1 MHHNIKYAALA
12 LLLMRNYSTFFSAL
26 YTVIKE
32 NYLVIHVTIQTN
44 IAAMI
49 EKGTWEDTSSILP
62 SNTTTLNGVTV
73 FKVLPTVMYQ
83 YVRTY

>member
-1 MHHNIKYAALA
+1 MHHNIKYIATV
-12 LLLMRNYSTFFSAL
+12 LLLMRDYSMFFSAL

-44 IAAMI
+44 IGAMI

-62 SNTTTLNGVTV
+62 SNMTTLDGVTI

-83 YVRTY
+83 YVQTY